1 MTLIQG
7 AGVDWPGPSIVT
19 YSLPPAANPP
29 SPLKNSSSG
38 VRSAAGRSWASHGAF
53 LERTYRLDRVGD
65 AIELIGKTSMLRD
78 KHDAGGRDQQRPR
91 LGGDQV
97 RPKHENPAQPGI
109 DPGSGPRLACA
120 HQRLDRHLKVL
131 HV

>member
-7 AGVDWPGPSIVT
+7 AGVAWPGPSIVT

-38 VRSAAGRSWASHGAF
+38 VRERRESLRASHRGF
-53 LERTYRLDRVGD
+53 FERTHRLDRVGD
-65 AIELIGKTSMLRD
+65 AIELIRKASLLRH
-78 KHDAGGRDQQRPR
+78 KHNAGGRDKQRTR

-97 RPKHENPAQPGI
+97 RPKNEDPA
-109 DPGSGPRLACA
+109 
-120 HQRLDRHLKVL
+120 
-131 HV
+131 